1 VPRSRGF
8 GQEKMPHRLIQLRL
22 QTLAAPVDVR
32 RICYRRG
39 AGRQEIIFRLD
50 RPIVPECPS
59 TPAPTVQPTGVSE
72 AAKLNGVTMILV
84 YARHPE
90 LRGTLQQRR
99 GQPV

>member
-1 VPRSRGF
+1 LTSAGF
-8 GQEKMPHRLIQLRL
+8 AAAAALVDKKSYSGLTGQLSQ
-22 QTLAAPVDVR
+22 
-32 RICYRRG
+32 
-39 AGRQEIIFRLD
+39 
-50 RPIVPECPS
+50 ECPS